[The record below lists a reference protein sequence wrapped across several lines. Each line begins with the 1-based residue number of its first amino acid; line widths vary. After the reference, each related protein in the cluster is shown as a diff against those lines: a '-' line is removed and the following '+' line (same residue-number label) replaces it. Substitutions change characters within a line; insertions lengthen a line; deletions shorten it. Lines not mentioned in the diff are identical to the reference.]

1 MTNLD
6 NSRGVFR
13 KSYTINK
20 KPKQGFRRE
29 IIVLVQFVCHLAM
42 LKGFDSF
49 YDVVYDEVTKTHH
62 AVMRAR
68 WGAVQLENAVPT
80 KRIGWQCRQA
90 PPPVAYSAVQFLR
103 SLSALLPRIDIKL
116 ADNKPILTLHWMLL
130 EDRSTKRHSCVCTQ
144 HFPVLKANYENS
156 ITYWQ

>member
-49 YDVVYDEVTKTHH
+49 YNDVNFDEVTKTTCSY
-62 AVMRAR
+62 AR
-68 WGAVQLENAVPT
+68 
-80 KRIGWQCRQA
+80 
-90 PPPVAYSAVQFLR
+90 
-103 SLSALLPRIDIKL
+103 
-116 ADNKPILTLHWMLL
+116 
-130 EDRSTKRHSCVCTQ
+130 
-144 HFPVLKANYENS
+144 
-156 ITYWQ
+156 